1 MTPKE
6 LYYDKRAQI
15 LIRNL
20 RNRHFGAYYCKT
32 KEEALTKW
40 AKWADKDERNLTM
53 KPERKGKWIR
63 ISIDKYTQHAQAWY
77 RCSVC
82 GAEFIGEFNYC
93 GHCGASMR
101 GDNHV

>member
-1 MTPKE
+1 MKIKDYKCKCGHDDFFFAE
-6 LYYDKRAQI
+6 KGNNMGI
-15 LIRNL
+15 
-20 RNRHFGAYYCKT
+20 YCSYCG
-32 KEEALTKW
+32 KW